1 MKKSLLI
8 ATAAIVFC
16 PLTAFAQNAQTNVQ
30 NSSNSAAAVGT
41 GNYIQQNTLQQ
52 SDQLQL
58 DANGYPTPSSQLS
71 IQDNANSAAA
81 IGNYNAIQQNTVQDS
96 SQTNVDVGSY
106 IPNFPY

>member
-16 PLTAFAQNAQTNVQ
+16 PLTAFAQNAQTSIQ

-41 GNYIQQNTLQQ
+41 GNYIEQNTLQH
-52 SDQLQL
+52 SDQTQL
-58 DANGYPTPSSQLS
+58 DVNGYPTPSSQLS

-106 IPNFPY
+106 LPNFPY

>member
-16 PLTAFAQNAQTNVQ
+16 PLTAFAQNAQTSIQ

-41 GNYIQQNTLQQ
+41 
-52 SDQLQL
+52 
-58 DANGYPTPSSQLS
+58 
-71 IQDNANSAAA
+71 
-81 IGNYNAIQQNTVQDS
+81 GNYNAIQQNTVQDS

-106 IPNFPY
+106 LPNFPY

>member
-8 ATAAIVFC
+8 AAVAIVFC

-41 GNYIQQNTLQQ
+41 GNYIEQNTLQH
-52 SDQLQL
+52 SDQTQL

-106 IPNFPY
+106 IPNFHY

>member
-8 ATAAIVFC
+8 ATAAIVLC

-41 GNYIQQNTLQQ
+41 GNYIEQNTNQHSNQ
-52 SDQLQL
+52 TQL
-58 DANGYPTPSSQLS
+58 DVNGYPTPSSQVS

-81 IGNYNAIQQNTVQDS
+81 IGNYNAIQQNAAQSS

-106 IPNFPY
+106 LPNLGY